1 MQWFRE
7 NQITVMD
14 WLALNPDLNPM
25 ENLWGRLTRDIYANG
40 GSICNS
46 SRTKAAN
53 RKKLV
58 FSEAGISPN
67 SCFEHA

>member
-46 SRTKAAN
+46 SRTKAVN
-53 RKKLV
+53 
-58 FSEAGISPN
+58 
-67 SCFEHA
+67 